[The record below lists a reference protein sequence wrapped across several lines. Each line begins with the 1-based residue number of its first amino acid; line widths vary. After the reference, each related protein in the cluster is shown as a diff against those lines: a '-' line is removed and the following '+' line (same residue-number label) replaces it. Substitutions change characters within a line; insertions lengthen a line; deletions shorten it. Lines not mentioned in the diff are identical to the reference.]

1 MHTGSD
7 IARGGC
13 RALKWMALFG
23 VVFAAGAGS
32 TSAQFT
38 VEAPKMVN
46 EGQTLAVDITVK
58 YRKPPGPMGQLQLDA
73 NAESDNSGD
82 VTTIGRIGGLT
93 EAEDDDF
100 MLGTA
105 GNANTLALIYLL
117 ESNTE
122 TVTRTIER
130 RFFVETWSDLD
141 AEDDQFRLLFNGLN
155 ISGVGNLVGQDGQA
169 LTAPAAVLIRI
180 EDNEEQM
187 FEWDPPTGDDASP
200 KEGTAAARTLNA
212 VPPPG
217 TRGMTWNVALSLN
230 EAGYTLDAGAASLA
244 SGNDRRHTV
253 TITPP
258 DNDGDRDAD
267 TIELSAFLGGT
278 NDLLPGLDGPL
289 EITFADV
296 HALPEADKIEAQ
308 AYEDREGDAVGVT
321 TTEADSVTEG
331 GEPVHV
337 RVTIDRGT
345 NGYPMGEKLI
355 VRPEPVDP
363 AQRADYRIEPNSI
376 EVPTGNGKRHADF
389 VLYAR
394 PDDDVGAET
403 LELNLV
409 TTGEKAANGPG
420 EVVGTFSIDVV
431 DATTALVA
439 PAAQAAAEAAV
450 MEATGGGP

>member
-217 TRGMTWNVALSLN
+217 
-230 EAGYTLDAGAASLA
+230 
-244 SGNDRRHTV
+244 
-253 TITPP
+253 
-258 DNDGDRDAD
+258 
-267 TIELSAFLGGT
+267 
-278 NDLLPGLDGPL
+278 
-289 EITFADV
+289 
-296 HALPEADKIEAQ
+296 PEA
-308 AYEDREGDAVGVT
+308 
-321 TTEADSVTEG
+321 
-331 GEPVHV
+331 
-337 RVTIDRGT
+337 
-345 NGYPMGEKLI
+345 
-355 VRPEPVDP
+355 
-363 AQRADYRIEPNSI
+363 
-376 EVPTGNGKRHADF
+376 
-389 VLYAR
+389 
-394 PDDDVGAET
+394 
-403 LELNLV
+403 
-409 TTGEKAANGPG
+409 
-420 EVVGTFSIDVV
+420 
-431 DATTALVA
+431 
-439 PAAQAAAEAAV
+439 
-450 MEATGGGP
+450 